1 MNGIVAG
8 FDLCD
13 DYSQVSCFISG
24 ELEPKDIE
32 FSRRDGEIIYSIPT
46 IVCKKRGTEEWLIG
60 EDAFQAALTGTG
72 IMVDKLLRLVRKNG
86 TATLEGKKYTASQL
100 LTIFL
105 EKVIEIVKKTMD
117 ESLVSMLVFTIK
129 ELDLRMIEVL
139 KKSAVTMQVPE
150 DNIHIISHSESY
162 HYYVLSQRKEL
173 WTNLAVLFD
182 LTDEGLHYYEM
193 KVSRGQHPYMANT
206 THEDLEEGFS
216 LDILDSSS
224 GKKMADS
231 IMLSCARRLLNKKTI
246 SSVYLTG
253 RGLASCEGWAT
264 DFLKYICDKRRVFYC
279 QNLFCKGAA
288 YLAADYLREYT
299 AYPYTCLCEGRIS
312 STVSMEVCHNGTTKR
327 LLLAEEGTNWH
338 EAGSVV
344 EFILD
349 EADVVELMIS
359 KAGENRFQMVTI
371 PLESFP
377 NRQNKTTRVQMV
389 LTFLSERDMTIR
401 LLDKGFGELFPA
413 SDTLIKQEIKL
424 L

>member
-13 DYSQVSCFISG
+13 DYSQVSCYISG

-32 FSRRDGEIIYSIPT
+32 FSRGENIYSIPT
-46 IVCKKRGTEEWLIG
+46 VVCKKRGADEWLIG
-60 EDAFQAALTGTG
+60 EDAFQAALTGAG

-86 TATLEGKKYTASQL
+86 TATIEGKKYTASQL
-100 LTIFL
+100 LTIYL
-105 EKVIEIVKKTMD
+105 EKVMDIVKNKMGQT
-117 ESLVSMLVFTIK
+117 LVTMLVFTVQ
-129 ELDLRMIEVL
+129 ELDERMIEVL
-139 KKSAVTMQVPE
+139 TKAAEANQVPE
-150 DNIHIISHSESY
+150 ECIHIISHSESY

-193 KVSRGQHPYMANT
+193 EVTKGETPNIANT
-206 THEDLEEGFS
+206 IHNDLEERFS
-216 LDILDSSS
+216 LDILDNSS

-231 IMLSCARRLLNKKTI
+231 IMVSCARRLFNKKNI

-253 RGLASCEGWAT
+253 RGLASCEEWAT
-264 DFLKYICDKRRVFYC
+264 EFLKFVCEKRRVFFC

-312 STVSMEVCHNGTTKR
+312 STVSMEVRHNGATKR

-338 EAGSVV
+338 EAKSVV
-344 EFILD
+344 DFILD
-349 EADVVELMIS
+349 EMDVVEIMIS
-359 KAGENRFQMVTI
+359 KAGENSYQKITI
-371 PLESFP
+371 PLENFP

-389 LTFLSERDMTIR
+389 LTFHSEHDMTIR

-413 SDTLIKQEIKL
+413 TDVMIKQEIKML
-424 L
+424 